1 MDRPLV
7 SVAMFA
13 YNEEALIGRALDAIL
28 ACRDEADLV
37 VHVLINGCTDRT
49 EEIVRARAA
58 ADPAIRPV
66 VIVRGDKANAWSHY
80 VHAVAPEA
88 AAIHVFT
95 DGDMEVSKGSI
106 AAFLAR
112 FAELPE
118 ANGCAGMPLSGRQKA
133 YLHDHI
139 RNHGEMYGNLYAL
152 RGSFVMRVRAMGV
165 RLPFGLFGE
174 DGFVAALVKCDL
186 DPRRPWDRRYLTW
199 SEGAT
204 YRFDELSPFLLGH
217 WRIYRNRRR
226 RYAVRWQQARMIW
239 ALLSKEGIEA
249 MPAHV
254 IDLYRRQRHLL
265 LPRRQGLDTIFDWE
279 ARRRIARDIAAGDAA
294 KAEERAHL
302 YS

>member
-1 MDRPLV
+1 VELAWKWKAHVMDRPLV

-13 YNEEALIGRALDAIL
+13 YNEEALITRALDAIL

-37 VHVLINGCTDRT
+37 VNVLINGCTDRT

-58 ADPAIRPV
+58 ADPTIRPI

-80 VHAVAPEA
+80 VHEVAPKE

-95 DGDMEVSKGSI
+95 DGDMEISKGSI

-112 FAELPE
+112 FAEKPE
-118 ANGCAGMPLSGRQKA
+118 ANGCAGMPDSGRQKA
-133 YLHDHI
+133 YLHDCI

-165 RLPFGLFGE
+165 RLPFGLF
-174 DGFVAALVKCDL
+174 
-186 DPRRPWDRRYLTW
+186 
-199 SEGAT
+199 
-204 YRFDELSPFLLGH
+204 DELSPLRLEH
-217 WRIYRNRRR
+217 WRIYRNRR
-226 RYAVRWQQARMIW
+226 QHH
-239 ALLSKEGIEA
+239 
-249 MPAHV
+249 P
-254 IDLYRRQRHLL
+254 L
-265 LPRRQGLDTIFDWE
+265 LPRRQRLEMLFDWE
-279 ARRRIARDIAAGDAA
+279 ARRRIARDITAGDAA